1 MMRMMKKR
9 RVPDRKSVGIKW
21 MAFIILLDG
30 AHKKSLLHGIM
41 IIDTFD

>member
-30 AHKKSLLHGIM
+30 ECAQKEFIAWDHDHRHI
-41 IIDTFD
+41 